1 MRAQG
6 ERPLVSQAVSIAVV
20 AVAAGL
26 TWVLWDA
33 FYPAITP
40 LFLIAITF
48 AAWFGG
54 FQAGILSALLSW
66 LATVA
71 ITRSFG
77 WPGASPRFA
86 STMWLVSFLLL
97 GAVTGSLRSSRRRSQ
112 QLLVE
117 RDSRLRLVS
126 AQIPAALWSTDRDLR
141 LTSAVG
147 AGLPVVTGETAIHVA
162 DVFGPPEEKD
172 KSIAETAHRD
182 ALEGRPGSFES
193 VRAERVYQSHVEP
206 LHNSHGEVI
215 GVVGVALDITA
226 RKRAEETLTQAWDQ
240 AKRAK
245 QDAESANKAKDTF
258 LAMLSHELR
267 TPLTP
272 ALLAAGSLAQQKD
285 LPVEVRQDLEL
296 IRRNIELEA
305 TLIEDLLDLT
315 RVTRGKLQL
324 NLVPTDVHAILHRAV
339 EVCGRD
345 IDEKQIELKIELS
358 AQHSRVLADMSRL
371 QQVFWNLIKNA
382 VKFTPSHG
390 KLTVCTHNVLN
401 EGHINGSPQIVVDV
415 IDTGIGIEPDVL
427 PKIFVPFEQGSHMVT
442 REFGGLG
449 LGLAICKSL
458 VTAHGGQI
466 WAASEGRDKGCTFSV
481 EIHTIAEPATID
493 ASSAPTPRPSVSRHR
508 KILLVEDHAD
518 TRYLMGRLLGRLGY
532 DIRTAGSVASAL
544 DVLQTDSVEVLVSD
558 LSLPDGSG
566 LDLMRHL
573 RQNMPAVPIKGIALS
588 GLGMEEDIRRSKE
601 AGFERHLI
609 KPVDLRLLEE
619 AIEEVA
625 VS

>member
-6 ERPLVSQAVSIAVV
+6 DRPLASQAVAIAAV

-26 TWVLWDA
+26 TWALWN
-33 FYPAITP
+33 YLQPAISP
-40 LFLIAITF
+40 FFLVAITLT
-48 AAWFGG
+48 AWFGG
-54 FQAGILSALLSW
+54 LGAGLFAAV
-66 LATVA
+66 LASLVTIA
-71 ITRSFG
+71 IAEKLG
-77 WPGASPRFA
+77 WPNENMGLAG
-86 STMWLVSFLLL
+86 TMWFISFITV
-97 GAVTGSLRSSRRRSQ
+97 GTITGLFRSARMRAEQ
-112 QLLVE
+112 ALAD
-117 RDSRLRLVS
+117 RDMRLRLVS
-126 AQIPAALWSTDRDLR
+126 DQIPAALWSTDTQLR

-147 AGLPVVTGETAIHVA
+147 AGLPVITGETAINVA
-162 DVFGPPEEKD
+162 EVFGHPEDKD
-172 KSIAETAHRD
+172 KSIAENAHRD
-182 ALEGRPGSFES
+182 ALAGRPSTFEA
-193 VRAERVYQSHVEP
+193 VRAGRVYQSHVEP
-206 LHNSHGEVI
+206 LHNTFGEVI

-245 QDAESANKAKDTF
+245 SDAESANKAKDTF

-285 LPVEVRQDLEL
+285 LPVEVRNDLEL

-324 NLVPTDVHAILHRAV
+324 NLIASDAHAILHRAV

-345 IDEKQIELKIELS
+345 IDEKQIELTMELT

-382 VKFTPSHG
+382 VKFTRPGG
-390 KLTVCTHNVLN
+390 KLIVRTRNVIG
-401 EGHINGSPQIVVDV
+401 EGQINGSPHIVVEM
-415 IDTGIGIEPDVL
+415 IDTGIGIEADVL
-427 PKIFVPFEQGSHMVT
+427 PKIFAPFEQGSSTVT

-458 VTAHGGQI
+458 VAAHSGKI
-466 WAASEGRDKGCTFSV
+466 WATSDGRDKGATFGV
-481 EIHTIAEPATID
+481 ELHTIPEPATVD
-493 ASSAPTPRPSVSRHR
+493 ASSAPAPKPIPSRHR

-573 RQNMPAVPIKGIALS
+573 RQNMPAAPIKGIALS
-588 GLGMEEDIRRSKE
+588 GLGMEEDIRRS
-601 AGFERHLI
+601 R
-609 KPVDLRLLEE
+609 
-619 AIEEVA
+619 
-625 VS
+625 